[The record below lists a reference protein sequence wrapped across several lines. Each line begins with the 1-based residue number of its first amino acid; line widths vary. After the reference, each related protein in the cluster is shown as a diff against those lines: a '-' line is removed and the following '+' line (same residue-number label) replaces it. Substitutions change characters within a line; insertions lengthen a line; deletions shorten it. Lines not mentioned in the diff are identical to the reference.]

1 MIADECYFELL
12 KEKYEIN
19 LLKRR
24 FIILS
29 GEEGLEQEY
38 TLERFVSFVAER
50 GTLCIDLTYIP
61 GIMPLSSVWVSLENY
76 VDISDMYMNN
86 NAAQNHMQYMEF
98 LFSKIIN
105 LCKEGKELLFYS
117 PNIMKC
123 NDILLCFIENIMEY
137 ILPKFDAIFLC
148 CSYIDKKAN
157 SNLYN

>member
-105 LCKEGKELLFYS
+105 LCKEGKEW
-117 PNIMKC
+117 
-123 NDILLCFIENIMEY
+123 
-137 ILPKFDAIFLC
+137 
-148 CSYIDKKAN
+148 SYVKI
-157 SNLYN
+157 